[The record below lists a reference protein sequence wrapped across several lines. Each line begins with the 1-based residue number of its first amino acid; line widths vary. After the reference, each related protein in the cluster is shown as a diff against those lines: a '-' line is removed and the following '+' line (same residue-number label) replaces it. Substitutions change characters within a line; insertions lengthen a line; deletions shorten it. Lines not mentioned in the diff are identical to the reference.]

1 MMSGQTRQKQSQPST
16 AGSGD
21 TYRRHQILPP
31 AACTIHIQKID
42 NINRHMRAMEDTHR
56 ELMTIQDRLNFANK
70 AYTFAR
76 LIKDTSV
83 AFLDLAG
90 AIVGGQA
97 AKVGSLGN
105 AAIDTATSLSEV
117 AHGQGDA
124 TTIALRTVNSVASNL
139 PGKGAGTQF
148 GAMSAQQ
155 VIGMAN
161 TVNDMKT
168 APNVQT
174 AQQKAAQ
181 GGVNLLADSIKGVAD
196 MASSTEGDTY
206 NKVGRAAAL
215 VKAVY
220 AYDRALNET
229 LEQRLQTEYDI
240 ASARQVYI
248 HNNRMVMQRLRRDLT
263 QALELLES
271 CQSGN

>member
-1 MMSGQTRQKQSQPST
+1 MMSGQTRQKQSQPAQ

-42 NINRHMRAMEDTHR
+42 NIGRHMRAMEDTHR
-56 ELMTIQDRLNFANK
+56 ELMSIQDRLNFANK

-76 LIKDTSV
+76 LVKDTSV

-97 AKVGSLGN
+97 GVVGGLGN
-105 AAIDTATSLSEV
+105 AAIDTAGSISEV

-124 TTIALRTVNSVASNL
+124 TTIALRTANSVVSNL
-139 PGKGAGTQF
+139 PTKGAGGQF
-148 GAMSAQQ
+148 GVMSGQQ
-155 VIGMAN
+155 VIGVAN
-161 TVNDMKT
+161 TANEMRT
-168 APNVQT
+168 APNIQT

-181 GGVNLLADSIKGVAD
+181 GGVNLMADSIKGVAD
-196 MASSTEGDTY
+196 MASTAEGDTY
-206 NKVGRAAAL
+206 SKVGRAAAL
-215 VKAVY
+215 VKAAY

-229 LEQRLQTEYDI
+229 LEQRLQTEFDI

-263 QALELLES
+263 EAMDLLKS
-271 CQSGN
+271 CQTGS